1 VVLAAPQLKHI
12 FKGLGDWGY
21 RGCAGGLAARCRMI
35 SSIRHVIHFLE
46 ATGGV
51 IFILWCLL
59 TIIVGIIQT
68 CKGKSL
74 WDTPPAVEM
83 ILAYGWLA
91 WVSLFAFVVIPYW
104 VLTKMFGLSLP

>member
-1 VVLAAPQLKHI
+1 MCWR
-12 FKGLGDWGY
+12 LGSTLQNDFEHSTCHPFFW
-21 RGCAGGLAARCRMI
+21 RP
-35 SSIRHVIHFLE
+35 
-46 ATGGV
+46 TGGV
-51 IFILWCLL
+51 ILILWCLL